1 MTNLLRVLYKTF
13 WSFISIAIRR
23 IIILGKIWNLSEK
36 NVRVTI
42 YLLQARAL
50 QDIIKAFEQSTVN
63 HLVGKNEM
71 SFIRSFDL
79 TNIIPYIQWSTIS
92 RK

>member
-1 MTNLLRVLYKTF
+1 MQSDALLYWVKF
-13 WSFISIAIRR
+13 EIA
-23 IIILGKIWNLSEK
+23 LKK

-79 TNIIPYIQWSTIS
+79 TNIIPYIQ
-92 RK
+92 